1 MPVIDSNFFHCR
13 QVCGIILI
21 RMFDCLFFPKEN
33 KKIVHGKIAL
43 SNEEMQKELLEPTT
57 MLYGE
62 LAEKDGYVKM
72 FVYPLKV
79 LILLS
84 YYASEL
90 GLPVVKRNFCP

>member
-1 MPVIDSNFFHCR
+1 
-13 QVCGIILI
+13 
-21 RMFDCLFFPKEN
+21 MFDCLFVVFFFLPKEN

-72 FVYPLKV
+72 LIYHLKTV
-79 LILLS
+79 LVL
-84 YYASEL
+84 
-90 GLPVVKRNFCP
+90 

>member
-1 MPVIDSNFFHCR
+1 MRKEQIIKDSFLTDFHCR
-13 QVCGIILI
+13 QVCGIIVI
-21 RMFDCLFFPKEN
+21 RMFDCLFVFFLPKEN

-72 FVYPLKV
+72 FIYT
-79 LILLS
+79 
-84 YYASEL
+84 
-90 GLPVVKRNFCP
+90 